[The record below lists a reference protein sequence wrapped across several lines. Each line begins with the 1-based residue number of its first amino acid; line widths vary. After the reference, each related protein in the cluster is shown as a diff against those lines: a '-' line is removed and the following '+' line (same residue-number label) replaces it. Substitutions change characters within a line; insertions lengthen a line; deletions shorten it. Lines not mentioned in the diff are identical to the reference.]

1 MKIAIVGVS
10 GAVGQEFLRILEER
24 RLPIDELVL
33 FGSQRSAGRTYK
45 FRGEELT
52 VKLLQH
58 NDDFKGIDFALTSA
72 GAGTSKEFAETITRH
87 GTVMIDNSSAFRM
100 DADVPLVVPEV
111 NPGDAKNAPRRIIAN
126 PNCTTIQMVVALK
139 AIEDVSHI
147 RRVHVSTYQSA
158 SGAGAAAMAELETQ
172 YAELGAG
179 KEPTVAKFAFQ
190 LAYNVIPHIDVFTD
204 NDYTKEEMKM
214 FHETRKIMHSD
225 IAVSATCVRVPVMRA
240 HSESVWLETE
250 RPVSVSEARE
260 AFSKAEGVVLMDD
273 PAGKVYPM
281 PLFIAGKDPVYVG
294 RIRKDLTCDNGLAF
308 WCVSDQIKKGAA
320 LNAVQILETLMK
332 MFHETR
338 KIMHSDIAVSATC
351 VRVPVMRAHSES
363 VWLETER
370 PVSVSEAR
378 EAFSKAEGVV
388 LMDDPAGKVYPMPLF
403 IAGKDPVYVG
413 RIRKDLTCDN
423 GLAFWCVS
431 DQIKKGAA
439 LNAVQ
444 ILETLI

>member
-240 HSESVWLETE
+240 HSESVWLRSPRSLLEGRRRGADGRSRRQGLPHAALHSRQGPRVRGAYPQGPDVRQRPGVLVRE
-250 RPVSVSEARE
+250 RPDQ
-260 AFSKAEGVVLMDD
+260 EGCGAQCRAD
-273 PAGKVYPM
+273 PRNA
-281 PLFIAGKDPVYVG
+281 D
-294 RIRKDLTCDNGLAF
+294 LAF
-308 WCVSDQIKKGAA
+308 GRRLSGSCFG
-320 LNAVQILETLMK
+320 
-332 MFHETR
+332 R
-338 KIMHSDIAVSATC
+338 KAD
-351 VRVPVMRAHSES
+351 
-363 VWLETER
+363 
-370 PVSVSEAR
+370 
-378 EAFSKAEGVV
+378 
-388 LMDDPAGKVYPMPLF
+388 
-403 IAGKDPVYVG
+403 
-413 RIRKDLTCDN
+413 
-423 GLAFWCVS
+423 
-431 DQIKKGAA
+431 
-439 LNAVQ
+439 
-444 ILETLI
+444 